1 MTTRIF
7 YLLISLLCLSQTI
20 FSQATEKWK
29 PYLAYYNNTAV
40 VEAKNNVFAVAD
52 GSLFSYDKESNSV
65 TFYSRKTG
73 LSDNEIHFIG
83 YNPEVEKLLIVY
95 SNGNIDL
102 WGDKGIENI
111 PYLKS
116 SALPNKTVNNFSF
129 YKEYA
134 YISTGFGIVIVNMK
148 DKEITDTYKFNEAV
162 YAVCIKDNFVF
173 AATSSKLLKG
183 SVNDNL
189 LDINNWQPHSISPL
203 SGEGIK
209 QLYPYQGT
217 LCFWIDGNGVF
228 YQKNDASVTPIK
240 YSNDIKN
247 LTIQND
253 KIIFYT
259 SNTAFIYPS
268 LNLSQSESFSTEY
281 INGISSFKDK
291 DMYWVAAG
299 STGLLGIK
307 KNTDKFETTTT
318 IKNEDSPKR
327 NLADYLTIHNNK
339 LLVAGGGRDD
349 DRRRSIGTIMAYENN
364 SWFSFDETE
373 ITKQTKENFLDVIS
387 VAIDPKDENH
397 YYASTWG
404 EGLYEFK
411 DNKFIHRY
419 SEENSKLEAAIP
431 GNKNY
436 VRVGSLC
443 FDKNNNLWM
452 TNSEVK
458 NYPVH
463 VIEPNGT
470 WHALRYE
477 KLLGNNLIDQILF
490 TSKYKWISIQR
501 GTSSSESGIFVID
514 DNGTIGD
521 VNDDKFEYYA
531 SFTDSNSGKPIEV
544 GGYYSMAQD
553 KNGAIWLGTNRG
565 PIICQSPNKVENLM
579 CNRIVRTTNE
589 GPGYFLDGEKVTT
602 IAIDGGNRKW
612 LGTESSGVFLVN
624 EDGSETLENFTMDNS
639 PILSNNITS
648 IAINDNTG
656 EVFIGTDKGIIS
668 YRGDATKGS
677 EDYSDVY
684 AYPNPVRPEYQDRV
698 TITGLMDNSN
708 VKITDMNGNI
718 IYQGKSAGGQLVW
731 NCQARNGSRVATGVY
746 LVLSATQDSKES
758 VVTKI
763 MVVK

>member
-7 YLLISLLCLSQTI
+7 YLLVSLLCLSQTI

-29 PYLAYYNNTAV
+29 PYLAYYNTTAV
-40 VEAKNNVFAVAD
+40 VEAKNNVFAIAD

-73 LSDNEIHFIG
+73 LSDNEINFIG

-116 SALPNKTVNNFSF
+116 STLPNKTVNNFSF

-189 LDINNWQPHSISPL
+189 LDINNWHPHSISPL

-217 LCFWIDGNGVF
+217 LCFWIKGNGVF

-247 LTIQND
+247 LTVQND
-253 KIIFYT
+253 KIIFHT
-259 SNTAFIYPS
+259 SNIAFIYPS

-291 DMYWVAAG
+291 NMYWVAAG

-307 KNTDKFETTTT
+307 KNTDKFETITT

-349 DRRRSIGTIMAYENN
+349 DRRRSIGTIMAYEDG

-373 ITKQTKENFLDVIS
+373 IAKQTGETFLDVIS
-387 VAIDPKDENH
+387 IAIDPKDENH

-411 DNKFIHRY
+411 DNKYINRY
-419 SEENSKLEAAIP
+419 SLHNSKLEAAIP
-431 GNKNY
+431 NDTNF

-443 FDKNNNLWM
+443 FDKYNNLWM

-458 NYPVH
+458 KYPVH

-477 KLLGNNLIDQILF
+477 KLLGNNLIDQIIF

-501 GTSSSESGIFVID
+501 GTSSESGIFVID

-624 EDGSETLENFTMDNS
+624 EDGSETIENFTMDNS

>member
-7 YLLISLLCLSQTI
+7 YLLVSLLCLSQTI

-29 PYLAYYNNTAV
+29 PYLAYYNTTAV
-40 VEAKNNVFAVAD
+40 VEAKNNVFAIAD

-73 LSDNEIHFIG
+73 LSDNEINFIG

-116 SALPNKTVNNFSF
+116 STLPNKTVNNFSF

-189 LDINNWQPHSISPL
+189 LDINNWHPHSISPL

-217 LCFWIDGNGVF
+217 LCFWIKGNGVF

-247 LTIQND
+247 LTVQND
-253 KIIFYT
+253 KIIFHT

-291 DMYWVAAG
+291 NMYWVAAG

-307 KNTDKFETTTT
+307 KNTDKFETITT

-349 DRRRSIGTIMAYENN
+349 DRRRSIGTIMAYEDG

-373 ITKQTKENFLDVIS
+373 IAKQTGETFLDVIS
-387 VAIDPKDENH
+387 IAIDPKDENH

-411 DNKFIHRY
+411 DNKYINRY
-419 SEENSKLEAAIP
+419 SLHNSKLEAAIP
-431 GNKNY
+431 NDTNF

-443 FDKNNNLWM
+443 FDKYNNLWM

-458 NYPVH
+458 KYPVH

-477 KLLGNNLIDQILF
+477 KLLGNNLIDQIIF

-501 GTSSSESGIFVID
+501 GTSSESGIFVID

-624 EDGSETLENFTMDNS
+624 EDGSETIENFTMDNS

>member
-7 YLLISLLCLSQTI
+7 YLFISLLCLSQTI
-20 FSQATEKWK
+20 FSQATDKWK
-29 PYLAYYNNTAV
+29 PYLAYYNTTAV

-116 SALPNKTVNNFSF
+116 STLPNKTVNNFSF

-189 LDINNWQPHSISPL
+189 LDINNWHPHSIYPL

-217 LCFWIDGNGVF
+217 LCFWIKGNGVF

-247 LTIQND
+247 LTVQND
-253 KIIFYT
+253 KIIFHT

-291 DMYWVAAG
+291 NMYWVAAG

-307 KNTDKFETTTT
+307 KNTDKFETITT

-349 DRRRSIGTIMAYENN
+349 DRRRSIGTIMAYEDG

-373 ITKQTKENFLDVIS
+373 IAKQTGETFLDVIS
-387 VAIDPKDENH
+387 IAIDPKDENH

-411 DNKFIHRY
+411 DNKYINRY
-419 SEENSKLEAAIP
+419 SLHNSKLEAAIP
-431 GNKNY
+431 NDTNF

-443 FDKNNNLWM
+443 FDKYNNLWM

-458 NYPVH
+458 KYPVH

-477 KLLGNNLIDQILF
+477 KLLGNNLIDQIIF

-501 GTSSSESGIFVID
+501 GTSSESGIFVID

-624 EDGSETLENFTMDNS
+624 EDGSETIENFTMDNS